1 MVNQV
6 WKDKGLPKGLI
17 NKEVTTAFAKHL
29 LKAVDEGFGSPLLR
43 GGAGGGVVDYD
54 TPDFTMLKSLQENT
68 WQFAAAKNY
77 TQLRELSD
85 ALLDEN
91 GKLRSFNDFKTV
103 ANSINDKHVGRY
115 LNAEYEHAVSS
126 SQMASKWVDIEKN
139 NPKLLEF
146 DAVMDAGTSAICAN
160 LNGTRLPVSH
170 PFWNRYYPPN
180 HFGCRST
187 VRELYSGVATV
198 ENKIPTANIQP
209 LFQTNLAKDGLV
221 YPKGHT
227 YFKDMPKEVII
238 KLNSKAKILAK
249 QSVYDLPIEEQFDT
263 IYESKTGGIV
273 KQHKLHLPKP
283 KDVNDDYFDII
294 DASKL
299 FANKGDIVEILP
311 EIHVT
316 EEKAR
321 KLILKSFTNDSANP
335 DYRINGIYM
344 DLKRPKKH
352 NIVHK
357 AIEATEQESI
367 PIIKCKEGLLSNEE
381 IKYYTSE
388 IFGDINFKKD
398 EVYFINGQK
407 LINQKRD

>member
-1 MVNQV
+1 MVTQV

-17 NKEVTTAFAKHL
+17 NKEVTTAFAKKL
-29 LKAVDEGFGSPLLR
+29 YAGVETGFGKSLSQL
-43 GGAGGGVVDYD
+43 DYD

-115 LNAEYEHAVSS
+115 LKAEYEHAVASA
-126 SQMASKWVDIEKN
+126 QMASKWVDIERN
-139 NPKLLEF
+139 QPKLLEY
-146 DAVMDAGTSAICAN
+146 DAVMAQGTSQICSR

-198 ENKIPTANIQP
+198 ENKIPTADIQP

-221 YPKGHT
+221 YPKGHS
-227 YFKDMPKEVII
+227 YFKEMPKDVII

-249 QSVYDLPIEEQFDT
+249 QSVYESPIEEQFDT
-263 IYESKTGGIV
+263 IYKSKNGGIV

-283 KDVNDDYFDII
+283 NDTADDYKDII
-294 DASKL
+294 ETAKV
-299 FANKGDIVEILP
+299 FANEGKTVEILP
-311 EIHVT
+311 EIHAS
-316 EEKAR
+316 EKDAR
-321 KLILKSFTNDSANP
+321 ALILKGLKHKSSNP
-335 DYRINGIYM
+335 DFKIEGVYM
-344 DLKRPKKH
+344 DLKRALKH
-352 NIVHK
+352 NTVHH
-357 AIEATEQESI
+357 AIDASNKGSI
-367 PIIKCKEGLLSNEE
+367 PIILIQEELDSKELEE
-381 IKYYTSE
+381 ITRL
-388 IFGDINFKKD
+388 IFGDKYFIKD
-398 EVYFINGQK
+398 EVYLINNKK
-407 LINQKRD
+407 LINRKRD